1 MTRVFRLF
9 FANLAN
15 HAARELTRI
24 CASLVAFGL
33 LVAVALGARS
43 AEAQEP
49 RRAGTVRLEVAGAAR
64 GPLVLRRTREG
75 FGGELSIVNA
85 GKEPLVVSRIAVR
98 GDAADP
104 RAPAKLVARVADSVL
119 PITIAPGATQ
129 KAQVQWIPAKGVRL
143 RQLFAHIIVTSSDE
157 QSGEVAMG
165 VRAQVPGW
173 LGPLEGHVLSLL
185 IGIPLLGALITLVL
199 RALGRRDDKTPH
211 VVAVISL
218 AVQTSLAIY
227 VYRGFASDVSRLD
240 GNDGLQFVEHGVWIR
255 GLAAE
260 IFFGVDG
267 TGAAPL
273 LVTSFVALFAL
284 LPERPAARRS
294 SGYHAAYLTLAAAVP
309 GALCAMDGLLF
320 VLFTSVAVVASA
332 LLLGGWGGA
341 ERRQAA
347 TKLALLGTIAV
358 VLLLVAILAVSRQAD
373 ATFLVDGSKTSSTF
387 SLPELSRVALGAKGA
402 TLFGGAL
409 VKVAFA
415 LVLVASLVLLGAF
428 PLHAW
433 VAPALDESPTAVGA
447 LVSASLPT
455 IGVCA
460 LLRIGC
466 AVLPEGMRWASGV
479 VVALGA
485 VTALYGALA
494 ALGQTDLRRLAAA
507 ATTAQVGFVLLGAG
521 SLTPQGLSGAMV
533 LTSAR
538 ALSCALFLVVIGAI
552 GERAHTL
559 DLQRLSGVAAQ
570 MPGWATA
577 LAAAALGQAGVM
589 GLAGAWGPMLALLG
603 ALPNYPPLALVAALA
618 LVLAAA
624 AHFLVLAK
632 ILFGKLADDW
642 EQSPLL
648 EPFGGRFPDL
658 TSREWT
664 SIAPLATL
672 VVLLGFWPAPLFAT
686 TTGTVRDL
694 TNAVS
699 PPGPDRIALRESR
712 PSSAASDVVRSSGR
726 RSRAERPT

>member
-1 MTRVFRLF
+1 MMKRVLLCIVLAMTF
-9 FANLAN
+9 
-15 HAARELTRI
+15 
-24 CASLVAFGL
+24 L
-33 LVAVALGARS
+33 LVLAGHAR
-43 AEAQEP
+43 AQES
-49 RRAGTVRLEVAGAAR
+49 RRAGTVRLEAMGGR
-64 GPLVLRRTREG
+64 GPLELRSSREG
-75 FGGELSIVNA
+75 FSGELSIVNL

-104 RAPAKLVARVADSVL
+104 RSPPKVLARLSEGAL
-119 PITIAPGATQ
+119 PVTIAPGATR
-129 KAQVQWIPAKGVRL
+129 KAFVQWVPEKGVRL
-143 RQLFAHIIVTSSDE
+143 RQLFAHVVVTTSDE

-165 VRAQVPGW
+165 VRAQVGGW

-185 IGIPLLGALITLVL
+185 IGVPLLGALLTILF

-211 VVAVISL
+211 TIALVSL
-218 AVQTSLAIY
+218 ALQSGLAAY

-255 GLAAE
+255 GLSAE

-267 TGAAPL
+267 TGVAAL
-273 LVTSFVALFAL
+273 LVTSLVAFLAI
-284 LPERPAARRS
+284 LPERTMPRGAA
-294 SGYHAAYLTLAAAVP
+294 GYHAAYLVLAAAVP

-320 VLFTSVAVVASA
+320 VIFTSVAVMSSS
-332 LLLGGWGGA
+332 LLVGGWGGP
-341 ERRQAA
+341 ERRAA
-347 TKLALLGTIAV
+347 AMKLALLGTFAV
-358 VLLLVAILAVSRQAD
+358 VLLLVAILAVSREAD
-373 ATFLVDGSKTSSTF
+373 ATFLVDGTKTTTTF

-402 TLFGGAL
+402 KLFGAAL
-409 VKVAFA
+409 VKVAFV
-415 LVLVASLVLLGAF
+415 LVLFASLVLLGAF

-433 VAPALDESPTAVGA
+433 LAPVLGEAPTAVGA

-485 VTALYGALA
+485 VTAIYGALG

-507 ATTAQVGFVLLGAG
+507 GTTAQVGFVLLGAG

-533 LTSAR
+533 LASTR
-538 ALSCALFLVVIGAI
+538 ALACALFLVLAGAA
-552 GERAHTL
+552 EDRAHTR
-559 DLQRLSGVAAQ
+559 DLSRLSGVSTQ
-570 MPGWATA
+570 MPGWAAA
-577 LAAAALGQAGVM
+577 LAVAALGQAGVM

-603 ALPNYPPLALVAALA
+603 ALPNYPPLALVAAVA

-624 AHFLVLAK
+624 AHFLALSK
-632 ILFGKLADDW
+632 IIFGKLAAEW
-642 EQSPLL
+642 EKSPLL

-658 TSREWT
+658 TTREWT
-664 SIAPLATL
+664 TVAPLAVL
-672 VVLLGFWPAPLFAT
+672 VVLLGVWPAPLFT
-686 TTGTVRDL
+686 STSGTVRDL

-699 PPGPDRIALRESR
+699 PPGPEQIALTE
-712 PSSAASDVVRSSGR
+712 
-726 RSRAERPT
+726 

>member
-1 MTRVFRLF
+1 MNRVLLRSVLATALSLALF
-9 FANLAN
+9 VVTG
-15 HAARELTRI
+15 R
-24 CASLVAFGL
+24 AF
-33 LVAVALGARS
+33 
-43 AEAQEP
+43 AQEL
-49 RRAGTVRLEVAGAAR
+49 RRAGTVRIDATGGR
-64 GPLVLRRTREG
+64 GPLELKAGRDGYT
-75 FGGELSIVNA
+75 GELSIVNE
-85 GKEPLVVSRIAVR
+85 GKEPLIVSRIAVR

-104 RAPAKLVARVADSVL
+104 RSPPKLIARLADAAL
-119 PITIAPGATQ
+119 PVTIAPGATR
-129 KAQVQWIPAKGVRL
+129 KAVVQWVPEKGVRL
-143 RQLFAHIIVTSSDE
+143 HQLFAHVVVTTSDE

-173 LGPLEGHVLSLL
+173 LGPLEGHVLSML
-185 IGIPLLGALITLVL
+185 IGIPLLGALVTFLL

-211 VVAVISL
+211 LVTVISL
-218 AVQTSLAIY
+218 AAQSALAVY
-227 VYRGFASDVSRLD
+227 VYRGFAPEVSRLD

-255 GLAAE
+255 GIAAE

-267 TGAAPL
+267 TAAAAL
-273 LVTSFVALFAL
+273 LVTSLVAFLAM
-284 LPERPAARRS
+284 LPERTVRGA

-309 GALCAMDGLLF
+309 GALCAQDGLLF
-320 VLFTSVAVVASA
+320 VLFTSVAVVSSA
-332 LLLGGWGGA
+332 LLVGGWGGA
-341 ERRQAA
+341 GRRDAA
-347 TKLALLGTIAV
+347 MKLALLGILAV
-358 VLLLVAILAVSRQAD
+358 VLLLVAILAVSREAD
-373 ATFLVDGSKTSSTF
+373 PTFLVDGTKTTSTF

-402 TLFGGAL
+402 KLFGGAL
-409 VKVAFA
+409 VKVAFV
-415 LVLVASLVLLGAF
+415 LVLLASVVLLGAF

-433 VAPALDESPTAVGA
+433 LAPVLVEAPTAAGA

-485 VTALYGALA
+485 VTAIYGALG

-507 ATTAQVGFVLLGAG
+507 GTTAQVGFVLLGAG

-533 LTSAR
+533 LASTR
-538 ALSCALFLVVIGAI
+538 ALACALFLVVAGSIDD
-552 GERAHTL
+552 RAHTR
-559 DLQRLSGVAAQ
+559 DLTRLSGVATQ
-570 MPGWATA
+570 MPGWAAA
-577 LAAAALGQAGVM
+577 LAVAALGQAGVM

-624 AHFLVLAK
+624 AHFLALSKVV
-632 ILFGKLADDW
+632 FGKLASEW
-642 EQSPLL
+642 SQSPLL

-658 TSREWT
+658 TTREWT

-672 VVLLGFWPAPLFAT
+672 VVLLGLWPAPLFAS

-699 PPGPDRIALRESR
+699 PPGPEQIALEADR
-712 PSSAASDVVRSSGR
+712 PSLPR
-726 RSRAERPT
+726 RKT

>member
-1 MTRVFRLF
+1 MNRVLLRSVLATALF
-9 FANLAN
+9 LALFVVTG
-15 HAARELTRI
+15 R
-24 CASLVAFGL
+24 AF
-33 LVAVALGARS
+33 
-43 AEAQEP
+43 AQEL
-49 RRAGTVRLEVAGAAR
+49 RRAGTVRIDATGGR
-64 GPLVLRRTREG
+64 GPLELKAGRDGYT
-75 FGGELSIVNA
+75 GELSIVNE
-85 GKEPLVVSRIAVR
+85 GKEPLIVSRIAVR

-104 RAPAKLVARVADSVL
+104 RSPPKLIARLADSAL
-119 PITIAPGATQ
+119 PVTIAPGATR
-129 KAQVQWIPAKGVRL
+129 KAVVQWVPEKGVRL
-143 RQLFAHIIVTSSDE
+143 HQLFAHVVVTTSDE

-173 LGPLEGHVLSLL
+173 LGPLEGHVLSML
-185 IGIPLLGALITLVL
+185 IGIPLLGALVTFLL

-211 VVAVISL
+211 LVTVISL
-218 AVQTSLAIY
+218 AAQSALAVY
-227 VYRGFASDVSRLD
+227 VYRGFAPEVSRLD

-255 GLAAE
+255 GIAAE

-267 TGAAPL
+267 TAAAAL
-273 LVTSFVALFAL
+273 LVTSLVAFLAM
-284 LPERPAARRS
+284 LPERTVRGA
-294 SGYHAAYLTLAAAVP
+294 SGYHAAYLALAAAVP
-309 GALCAMDGLLF
+309 GALCAQDGLLF
-320 VLFTSVAVVASA
+320 VLFTSVAVVSSA
-332 LLLGGWGGA
+332 LLVGGWGGA
-341 ERRQAA
+341 GRRDAA
-347 TKLALLGTIAV
+347 MKLALLGILAV
-358 VLLLVAILAVSRQAD
+358 VLLLVAILAVSREAD
-373 ATFLVDGSKTSSTF
+373 PTFLVDGTKTTSTF

-402 TLFGGAL
+402 KLFGGAL
-409 VKVAFA
+409 VKVAFV
-415 LVLVASLVLLGAF
+415 LVLLASVVLLGAF

-433 VAPALDESPTAVGA
+433 LAPVLVEAPTAAGA

-485 VTALYGALA
+485 VTAIYGALG

-507 ATTAQVGFVLLGAG
+507 GTTAQVGFVLLGAG

-533 LTSAR
+533 LASTR
-538 ALSCALFLVVIGAI
+538 ALACALFLVVAGSIDD
-552 GERAHTL
+552 RAHSR
-559 DLQRLSGVAAQ
+559 DLTRLSGVATQ
-570 MPGWATA
+570 MPGWAAA
-577 LAAAALGQAGVM
+577 LAVAALGQAGVM

-624 AHFLVLAK
+624 AHFLALSKVVFGRLASE
-632 ILFGKLADDW
+632 W
-642 EQSPLL
+642 SQSPLL

-658 TSREWT
+658 TTREWT

-672 VVLLGFWPAPLFAT
+672 VVLLGLWPAPLFAS

-699 PPGPDRIALRESR
+699 PPGPEQIALEADR
-712 PSSAASDVVRSSGR
+712 PSLPR
-726 RSRAERPT
+726 RKT

>member
-1 MTRVFRLF
+1 MIRSRVL
-9 FANLAN
+9 LYLVV
-15 HAARELTRI
+15 AATF
-24 CASLVAFGL
+24 ASLV
-33 LVAVALGARS
+33 LGIAGTGRS
-43 AEAQEP
+43 AYAQEV
-49 RRAGTVRLEVAGAAR
+49 RRAGTVRLDALSGRAGR
-64 GPLVLRRTREG
+64 GPVELKFTLDG
-75 FGGELSIVNA
+75 FMGELSIVND
-85 GKEPLVVSRIAVR
+85 GKEPLIVSRIAVR

-104 RAPAKLVARVADSVL
+104 RAPPKLIVRLTDAVL
-119 PITIAPGATQ
+119 PITIAPGATR
-129 KAQVQWIPAKGVRL
+129 KAIVQWAPERGVRL
-143 RQLFAHIIVTSSDE
+143 RQLFAHVIVTTSDE

-173 LGPLEGHVLSLL
+173 LGPLEGHVLSML
-185 IGIPLLGALITLVL
+185 IGIPLLGALITFIA

-211 VVAVISL
+211 LIAV
-218 AVQTSLAIY
+218 TSLAMQSALAIY
-227 VYRGFASDVSRLD
+227 AYRGFAADVSRLD
-240 GNDGLQFVEHGVWIR
+240 GNDGLQFVEHAVWIR
-255 GLAAE
+255 SIAAE
-260 IFFGVDG
+260 IFLGVDG
-267 TGAAPL
+267 TGAAAL
-273 LVTSFVALFAL
+273 LVTSLVAFLGM
-284 LPERPAARRS
+284 LPERTSLGHLRGT

-320 VLFTSVAVVASA
+320 VLFTSVAVVSSA
-332 LLLGGWGGA
+332 LLVGGWGGP
-341 ERRQAA
+341 ERRAAA
-347 TKLALLGTIAV
+347 TKLALLGSIAV
-358 VLLLVAILAVSRQAD
+358 VLLFVAILAISRHAD
-373 ATFLVDGSKTSSTF
+373 PTFLVDGTKTTTTF

-402 TLFGGAL
+402 KLFGAAI
-409 VKVAFA
+409 VKVAFV
-415 LVLVASLVLLGAF
+415 LVLLASLVLLGAF

-433 VAPALDESPTAVGA
+433 LAPVFTEAPTAVGA

-494 ALGQTDLRRLAAA
+494 ALGQTDLRRLAASG
-507 ATTAQVGFVLLGAG
+507 TTAQVGFVLLGAG

-533 LTSAR
+533 LTATR
-538 ALSCALFLVVIGAI
+538 ALACALFLVLAGAV
-552 GERAHTL
+552 EDRAHTR
-559 DLQRLSGVAAQ
+559 DIDRLSGVATQ

-577 LAAAALGQAGVM
+577 FAAAALAQAGVM
-589 GLAGAWGPMLALLG
+589 GLGGAWGPMLALLG
-603 ALPNYPPLALVAALA
+603 ALPNYPPLALVAAVA

-624 AHFLVLAK
+624 AHILALAR
-632 ILFGKLADDW
+632 IVFGRLAADW

-658 TSREWT
+658 TAREWI

-672 VVLLGFWPAPLFAT
+672 VVILGFWPAPLFTT

-699 PPGPDRIALRESR
+699 PPGPDQIALLE
-712 PSSAASDVVRSSGR
+712 
-726 RSRAERPT
+726 

>member
-1 MTRVFRLF
+1 MNRVLLRSVLATALF
-9 FANLAN
+9 LALFVVTG
-15 HAARELTRI
+15 R
-24 CASLVAFGL
+24 AF
-33 LVAVALGARS
+33 
-43 AEAQEP
+43 AQEL
-49 RRAGTVRLEVAGAAR
+49 RRAGTVRIDATGGR
-64 GPLVLRRTREG
+64 GPLELKAGRDGYT
-75 FGGELSIVNA
+75 GELSIVNE
-85 GKEPLVVSRIAVR
+85 GKEPLIVSRIAVR

-104 RAPAKLVARVADSVL
+104 RSPPKLVARLADAAL
-119 PITIAPGATQ
+119 PVTIAPGATR
-129 KAQVQWIPAKGVRL
+129 KAVVQWVPEKGVRL
-143 RQLFAHIIVTSSDE
+143 HQLFAHVVVTTSDE

-173 LGPLEGHVLSLL
+173 LGPLEGHVLSML
-185 IGIPLLGALITLVL
+185 IGIPLLGALVTFLL

-211 VVAVISL
+211 LVTVISL
-218 AVQTSLAIY
+218 AAQSALAVY
-227 VYRGFASDVSRLD
+227 VYRGFAPEVSRLD

-255 GLAAE
+255 GIAAE

-267 TGAAPL
+267 TAAAAL
-273 LVTSFVALFAL
+273 LVTSLVAFLAM
-284 LPERPAARRS
+284 LPERTVRGA

-309 GALCAMDGLLF
+309 GALCAQDGLLF
-320 VLFTSVAVVASA
+320 VLFTSVAVVSSA
-332 LLLGGWGGA
+332 LLVGGWGGA
-341 ERRQAA
+341 GRRDAA
-347 TKLALLGTIAV
+347 MKLALLGILAV
-358 VLLLVAILAVSRQAD
+358 VLLLVAILAVSREAD
-373 ATFLVDGSKTSSTF
+373 PTFLVDGTKTTSTF

-402 TLFGGAL
+402 KLFGGAL
-409 VKVAFA
+409 VKVAFV
-415 LVLVASLVLLGAF
+415 LVLLASVVLLGAF

-433 VAPALDESPTAVGA
+433 LAPVLVEAPTAAGA

-485 VTALYGALA
+485 VTAIYGALG

-507 ATTAQVGFVLLGAG
+507 GTTAQVGFVLLGAG

-533 LTSAR
+533 LASTR
-538 ALSCALFLVVIGAI
+538 ALACALFLVVAGSIDD
-552 GERAHTL
+552 RAHTR
-559 DLQRLSGVAAQ
+559 DLTRLSGVATQ
-570 MPGWATA
+570 MPGWAAA
-577 LAAAALGQAGVM
+577 LAVAALGQAGVM

-624 AHFLVLAK
+624 AHFLALSKVV
-632 ILFGKLADDW
+632 FGKLASEW
-642 EQSPLL
+642 SQSPLL

-658 TSREWT
+658 TTREWT

-672 VVLLGFWPAPLFAT
+672 VVLLGLWPAPLFAS

-699 PPGPDRIALRESR
+699 PPGPEQIALEADR
-712 PSSAASDVVRSSGR
+712 PSLPR
-726 RSRAERPT
+726 RKT